1 MSSETTYKNIMF
13 SNVLTKCFE
22 TVPEFHRWLTDKKES
37 QLKSFDEKI
46 ARYEMNLVDF
56 DLLRN
61 EMDNFLNNVNLQ
73 VHTQFTAKQEF
84 DKYYNDSIL
93 FYGQTMQKKVKDK
106 LSGCDFDL
114 ELNVLTNEDILK
126 MDKEIKKHI
135 VDNFKMNSQM
145 SNTNYNLPVHFRN
158 KLEQGLSNIKEQYE
172 AIQVSVAN
180 YIGDWKQELSNEFYL
195 DQPTLK
201 NQNNIII
208 QRRDKLLNCKDREVR
223 QSTLNLFELVFP
235 AIVNQNNKIKDNMER
250 EYKTCFAD
258 SIKLYDKSMRQTI
271 ETLWKRRLFDTDLSS
286 HHNPKRDDC
295 SKYFLYE
302 TKKKLTNESLINQYV
317 NRLNIELHKRKGIYD
332 NVMQEIRQL
341 RSSWVQHINTH
352 RVLSSD
358 RIEDF
363 RQQLLRSMLKTGD
376 NELDLLL
383 QRQFQKTFE
392 EFKQKNEE
400 IESKEK
406 DIGHQIVNH
415 SFQLFCNA
423 FDKKLKSDLFQ
434 PIQIDSMFANLLDY
448 TLKVVIKRG
457 EFKECQR
464 DLQQTCLDQLTTQLK
479 TYLFTSRAK
488 HSQNSVLAKSTIKMA
503 VQEAIR
509 AYEEEIKRRITSDNG
524 LRKKEF
530 QAIITSTKIQCL
542 EKSLQ
547 LFSSLREYFDDNYC
561 DKVVKDFREKIETEL
576 NTIEKKYWQE
586 FVKTAKK
593 ETSIAVYMGRHN
605 IYGVNYDSQRQS
617 VVRIDDINGQDFRPN
632 CVAIGNDEVLLGTDA
647 SHYYQQRQKNKDF
660 DIKSLLTKSC
670 LSRTEKLCLPLEF
683 REDMKVRVGS
693 VGTDL
698 CVESLVALQVA
709 DIVSDAEKQLQREV
723 TNAVITVPTR
733 YDIKQKNYF
742 RDVAEIAG
750 IESVEVLSEM
760 TAAAI
765 GFARDERRITK
776 YLERNVVIIVF
787 NDNECDAALC
797 KISHDHVN
805 YRYLIGE
812 NFNTDEIVGSRNSSK
827 YYTKIKKTFKGI
839 FEKLSIEIDRNNQK
853 IINIDD
859 IVIAGSSPLIQDLI
873 HYVNKSEKFHDDI
886 IYSCDPIDVIVYGS
900 AIYSKIFENQL
911 SMRIREV
918 SLLPI
923 SFRVKYNNQR
933 TAYINNFIGA
943 NQTLDIEQT
952 EILTPTPSDLPPDQ
966 SFPIEIFIYQNDK
979 YVETYQIE
987 PFESEFYTQDLT
999 KFNHKLVIGLTE
1011 REQVYVRSSVHS
1023 KVGMFSRSYTVN
1035 QLKLGLTPK
1044 QIVVYKNLVKHLLK
1058 RTQKTQNSREVA
1070 LMTTREVK
1078 PTASSMSQSVI
1089 NPVIKSSV
1097 LPNAMS
1103 KSVVTDSP
1111 RVDSDLIAVKRQLLD
1126 YYNEIK
1132 RRVDTNTSLRP
1143 LRRETIEKQLTETS
1157 DVLNRIDANCQQ
1169 LRDQKIFIENMAKK
1183 FNI

>member
-1 MSSETTYKNIMF
+1 MF
-13 SNVLTKCFE
+13 SDVLTKMFGS
-22 TVPEFHRWLTDKKES
+22 VLEFHKWLKDKKDS
-37 QLKSFDEKI
+37 QMKIFDEKI

-56 DLLRN
+56 DFLRN

-73 VHTQFTAKQEF
+73 VHTQFTAKQEL
-84 DKYYNDSIL
+84 DKYYNDSLLI
-93 FYGQTMQKKVKDK
+93 YGQTMQKKVKDK

-135 VDNFKMNSQM
+135 VDNFKMNSKM

-180 YIGDWKQELSNEFYL
+180 YIGDWKQELSKEFYL
-195 DQPTLK
+195 DEPTLK

-208 QRRDKLLNCKDREVR
+208 QRRDKLLNCKNREVR
-223 QSTLNLFELVFP
+223 QLTLDLFELVFP
-235 AIVNQNNKIKDNMER
+235 AIVNQNNKIKNNMEK

-271 ETLWKRRLFDTDLSS
+271 EKLWKMRSFDTDLSS
-286 HHNPKRDDC
+286 YHIPKRDEC
-295 SKYFLYE
+295 CQYFLYE

-317 NRLNIELHKRKGIYD
+317 NRVNIELQKRKGIYD

-406 DIGHQIVNH
+406 DIGHQIVSH
-415 SFQLFCNA
+415 SFKLFCNA
-423 FDKKLKSDLFQ
+423 FDKKLRSDLFQ
-434 PIQIDSMFANLLDY
+434 PIQIDSMFAKLLDY
-448 TLKVVIKRG
+448 TLKAVTRRG
-457 EFKECQR
+457 DFKECQR

-530 QAIITSTKIQCL
+530 QTFISSTKIQCL

-547 LFSSLREYFDDNYC
+547 LFASLREYFDDNYC
-561 DKVVKDFREKIETEL
+561 DKVVKDCREKIETEL
-576 NTIEKKYWQE
+576 NAIEKKYWEE

-632 CVAIGNDEVLLGTDA
+632 CVAIDNEEVLLGTDA
-647 SHYYQQRQKNKDF
+647 SHYYQQKQKNKDF

-670 LSRTEKLCLPLEF
+670 LSRTEKLSLPLEF

-733 YDIKQKNYF
+733 YDIKHKNVF

-776 YLERNVVIIVF
+776 YLERDVVVIVM

-797 KISHDHVN
+797 KISHKSVI
-805 YRYLIGE
+805 YRYFIAE
-812 NFNTDEIVGSRNSSK
+812 NFNTDDIVGSRNSSNPLIDR
-827 YYTKIKKTFKGI
+827 YYTKIKKTFKVI
-839 FEKLSIEIDRNNQK
+839 FEKLSIDFDSSKQK
-853 IINIDD
+853 TISIDD

-873 HYVNKSEKFHDDI
+873 NYINKSDKFHHDVL
-886 IYSCDPIDVIVYGS
+886 YECDPIDVIVYGS

-911 SMRIREV
+911 SMRIKEV

-933 TAYINNFIGA
+933 TSYINNFIGA
-943 NQTLDIEQT
+943 NQTLGIDQTDI
-952 EILTPTPSDLPPDQ
+952 LSPTPSDLPPDQ
-966 SFPIEIFIYQNDK
+966 SFPIEIFIHQNNK
-979 YVETYQIE
+979 YVDKFQIK

-999 KFNHKLVIGLTE
+999 NFNHNLVIGLTE
-1011 REQVYVRSSVHS
+1011 RGQVYVRSSVHS
-1023 KVGMFSRSYTVN
+1023 KSGKFNRSYTVK
-1035 QLKLGLTPK
+1035 QLKLGLTPD
-1044 QIVVYKNLVKHLLK
+1044 QIQVYKNLVKHLLK
-1058 RTQKTQNSREVA
+1058 RSQKTQNSREVA

-1078 PTASSMSQSVI
+1078 PTVHSMSQSVI

-1103 KSVVTDSP
+1103 KSVMTDRP
-1111 RVDSDLIAVKRQLLD
+1111 RLDSDLIEAKRQLWD

-1157 DVLNRIDANCQQ
+1157 DILNRIDANCQQ
-1169 LRDQKIFIENMAKK
+1169 LRDQKIFIENMVKK